1 MKPMNKNKL
10 NRITKIPK
18 KIDNKEQFIKYKND
32 TRMTL
37 QKKYIYTNIKLMK
50 QLKSHLK
57 LQIISMSSLSVLS
70 QNYLQNYK

>member
-37 QKKYIYTNIKLMK
+37 QKKYIYIQT
-50 QLKSHLK
+50 
-57 LQIISMSSLSVLS
+57 
-70 QNYLQNYK
+70 

>member
-37 QKKYIYTNIKLMK
+37 QKKSNINKHKTNETIKEPFK
-50 QLKSHLK
+50 
-57 LQIISMSSLSVLS
+57 IA
-70 QNYLQNYK
+70 NNFNE